1 MYNPFIVDKSENT
14 KDSELICQVLNGDQG
29 ALELLISRHQAWIY
43 NVAFRMVLVA
53 QDAEDLTQEIL
64 IKMITKLSTYDCRKA
79 SFRTWLYKIVTN
91 HIINMKRRGYE
102 KSILRLENYYS
113 FIETI
118 PDEKI
123 TLIPE
128 TKLVIEDVMI
138 GCVLGSLLCL
148 DRQQRLVFILGVVF
162 NVTSEQ
168 GSEIIGISS
177 DNFRTILS
185 RARAKLYNFM
195 NNKCGLVNEKAPCKC
210 RNKVSEFIRQG
221 WHTVDNINFY
231 RKNATKVNELISKK
245 INRFDNTVHHDF
257 VELYRNH
264 PFYEPP
270 DLTEWL
276 KRTLERQ
283 EFKEIFDLN

>member
-1 MYNPFIVDKSENT
+1 
-14 KDSELICQVLNGDQG
+14 
-29 ALELLISRHQAWIY
+29 
-43 NVAFRMVLVA
+43 
-53 QDAEDLTQEIL
+53 
-64 IKMITKLSTYDCRKA
+64 
-79 SFRTWLYKIVTN
+79 
-91 HIINMKRRGYE
+91 
-102 KSILRLENYYS
+102 
-113 FIETI
+113 
-118 PDEKI
+118 
-123 TLIPE
+123 
-128 TKLVIEDVMI
+128 
-138 GCVLGSLLCL
+138 
-148 DRQQRLVFILGVVF
+148 
-162 NVTSEQ
+162 
-168 GSEIIGISS
+168 
-177 DNFRTILS
+177 
-185 RARAKLYNFM
+185 M